1 MDSSKRQRPE
11 KGYYSYLHNISSADM
26 DLSSMREARDVR
38 TTLSCKSDDSLPE
51 GVFLVERIIHHR
63 LTKGKTE
70 YLVKWAGYSLEQS
83 SWVAKEDVTISTI
96 Q

>member
-11 KGYYSYLHNISSADM
+11 KGYYSYLHNVSSADM

-51 GVFLVERIIHHR
+51 EVFLVERIIHHR
-63 LTKGKTE
+63 LTKVRNI
-70 YLVKWAGYSLEQS
+70 L
-83 SWVAKEDVTISTI
+83 
-96 Q
+96 